1 MRVVVDTNVFVSAL
15 LSPQGIP
22 SQLFQY
28 WELHYFDL
36 LVAEESMAEL
46 ERVLHYPKVRKGLR
60 STDAELAEFVRL
72 FKAKGLLVAPQ
83 ETIRA
88 ITTDV
93 SDNLYLEIA
102 VAGDAQY
109 IVSGDKHLLHLQEYQ
124 GIPIITPAEFLDQ
137 LRLLAASE

>member
-28 WELHYFDL
+28 WELHYFDVL
-36 LVAEESMAEL
+36 ISKESMAEL
-46 ERVLHYPKVRKGLR
+46 ARVLQYPKVRKGLR

-72 FKAKGLLVAPQ
+72 FTERGVSITPQ

-88 ITTDV
+88 IPADV
-93 SDNLYLEIA
+93 SDNVYLEIA
-102 VAGDAQY
+102 VAGDAQC
-109 IVSGDKHLLHLQEYQ
+109 IVSGDKHLLQLQEYR
-124 GIPIITPAEFLDQ
+124 GILILTPTAFLDK
-137 LRLLAASE
+137 LTSLIADE

>member
-22 SQLFQY
+22 SQLFHY
-28 WELHYFDL
+28 WGQHFFDL
-36 LVAEESMAEL
+36 LVSEESMDEL
-46 ERVLHYPKVRKGLR
+46 ARVLQYPKIRKGLR

-72 FKAKGLLVAPQ
+72 FREKGLLVTPQ

-88 ITTDV
+88 ITADV

-102 VAGDAQY
+102 VAGDAQC
-109 IVSGDKHLLHLQEYQ
+109 IVSGDKHLLRLQEYR
-124 GIPIITPAEFLDQ
+124 GIPILTPTEFLDQ
-137 LRLLAASE
+137 LHATATG